1 MVALPIRPSI
11 AAGYSFKM
19 NSLMPVMQKLAPLG
33 FYLSLFASRLADQ
46 VLLFL
51 VPLVV
56 FQTTQSAA
64 WSGIAFFVE
73 TLPRFLAYPVCG
85 ALCDRL
91 PTLRLLRVSQVYR
104 ALVCGLGVAGFAA
117 FGGIG
122 WLVGLSAVCGV
133 LTTQGMMARET
144 MLPHVFRQER
154 FVTVLANTQMADQ
167 LGMVLGPILAALL
180 LTWWPWQGVVL
191 ATAAMFWAADGALAV
206 WSRHCPVAWPVPQ
219 APAGAWWQPY
229 RTGLSHW
236 WHLPGLF
243 QLTVVTAGVN
253 LVLGVTLASS
263 AAMVTGVFR
272 QSGQTYALLQTAG
285 AVATVVILLVIARS
299 NLSLT
304 LMVRLSFGAILA
316 GGLISAFG
324 AGPWIYGLG
333 FVLVIGFDKMFS
345 VYVRSRRQAIIPPGD
360 YGKTTGVVIMLNNLS
375 QPAAGL
381 LVGLFA
387 AKADPSAVIAALTGV
402 MALLGAAVWAMR
414 WRRVA
419 GANA

>member
-1 MVALPIRPSI
+1 MLGVS
-11 AAGYSFKM
+11 
-19 NSLMPVMQKLAPLG
+19 KLAPFG
-33 FYLSLFASRLADQ
+33 FYASLFLSRLADQ

-73 TLPRFLAYPVCG
+73 TLPRFMAYPICG

-104 ALVCGLGVAGFAA
+104 ALVCGAGVGGYLL

-122 WLVGLSAVCGV
+122 WLVALAAVCGV

-144 MLPHVFRQER
+144 MLPHVFREGR
-154 FVTVLANTQMADQ
+154 FVTVLAKTQMADQ
-167 LGMVLGPILAALL
+167 LGMVLGPLLAALL
-180 LTWWPWQGVVL
+180 LAWWPWQGVVL
-191 ATAAMFWAADGALAV
+191 ATAILFLTADGALAL
-206 WSRHCPVAWPVPQ
+206 WSRYYPVSWPVPQ
-219 APAGAWWQPY
+219 TPAGAWWQPY

-243 QLTVVTAGVN
+243 RLTVVTAGVN
-253 LVLGVTLASS
+253 LVLGVTMASS
-263 AAMVTGVFR
+263 AAMVTGVF
-272 QSGQTYALLQTAG
+272 GETDHAYALLQTGG
-285 AVATVVILLVIARS
+285 AVATVMILLAIARL
-299 NLSLT
+299 NFSLT
-304 LMVRLSFGAILA
+304 LMGRWSFGGVLV
-316 GGLISAFG
+316 GGLVTAFG
-324 AGPWIYGLG
+324 PALWLYALG

-345 VYVRSRRQAIIPPGD
+345 VYVRSLRQAIIPPGD

-381 LVGLFA
+381 AVGLFA
-387 AKADPSAVIAALTGV
+387 AKTDPSAVIAALTGV
-402 MALLGAAVWAMR
+402 MGLLGAAVWVTG
-414 WRRVA
+414 RRA
-419 GANA
+419 GAGVVE

>member
-1 MVALPIRPSI
+1 
-11 AAGYSFKM
+11 
-19 NSLMPVMQKLAPLG
+19 MPGVSKLAPFG
-33 FYLSLFASRLADQ
+33 FYASLFLSRLADQ

-73 TLPRFLAYPVCG
+73 TLPRFMAYPICG

-104 ALVCGLGVAGFAA
+104 ALACGAGVGGYLL

-122 WLVGLSAVCGV
+122 WLVALAAVCGV

-144 MLPHVFRQER
+144 MLPHVFREGR
-154 FVTVLANTQMADQ
+154 FVTVLAKTQMADQ
-167 LGMVLGPILAALL
+167 LGMVLGPLLAALL
-180 LTWWPWQGVVL
+180 LAWWPWQGVVL
-191 ATAAMFWAADGALAV
+191 ATAILFLAADGALAL
-206 WSRHCPVAWPVPQ
+206 WSRYCPVGWPVPQ
-219 APAGAWWQPY
+219 TPAGAWWQPY

-243 QLTVVTAGVN
+243 RLTVVTAGVN
-253 LVLGVTLASS
+253 LVLGVTMASS
-263 AAMVTGVFR
+263 AAMVTGVF
-272 QSGQTYALLQTAG
+272 GETDHAYALLQTGG
-285 AVATVVILLVIARS
+285 AVATVMILLAIARL
-299 NLSLT
+299 NFSLT
-304 LMVRLSFGAILA
+304 LMGRWSFGGVLV
-316 GGLISAFG
+316 GGLVTAFG
-324 AGPWIYGLG
+324 PALWLYALG

-345 VYVRSRRQAIIPPGD
+345 VYVRSLRQAIIPPGD

-381 LVGLFA
+381 AVGLFA
-387 AKADPSAVIAALTGV
+387 AKTDPSAVIAALTGV
-402 MALLGAAVWAMR
+402 MGLLGAAVWVTG
-414 WRRVA
+414 RRA
-419 GANA
+419 GAGVVE

>member
-1 MVALPIRPSI
+1 
-11 AAGYSFKM
+11 
-19 NSLMPVMQKLAPLG
+19 MPGVSKLAPFG
-33 FYLSLFASRLADQ
+33 FYASLFLSRLADQ

-73 TLPRFLAYPVCG
+73 TLPRFMAYPICG

-104 ALVCGLGVAGFAA
+104 ALVCGAGVGGYLL

-122 WLVGLSAVCGV
+122 WLVALAAVCGV

-144 MLPHVFRQER
+144 MLPHVFREGR
-154 FVTVLANTQMADQ
+154 FVTVLAKTQMADQ
-167 LGMVLGPILAALL
+167 LGMVLGPMLAALL
-180 LTWWPWQGVVL
+180 LAWWPWQGVVL
-191 ATAAMFWAADGALAV
+191 ATAILFLTADGALAL
-206 WSRHCPVAWPVPQ
+206 WSRYCPVSWPVPQ
-219 APAGAWWQPY
+219 TPAGAWWQPY

-243 QLTVVTAGVN
+243 RLTVVTAGVN
-253 LVLGVTLASS
+253 LVLGVTMASS
-263 AAMVTGVFR
+263 AAMVTGVF
-272 QSGQTYALLQTAG
+272 GQTDHVYALLQTGG
-285 AVATVVILLVIARS
+285 AVATVMILLAIARL
-299 NLSLT
+299 NFSLT
-304 LMVRLSFGAILA
+304 LMGRWSFGGVLV
-316 GGLISAFG
+316 GGLVTAFG
-324 AGPWIYGLG
+324 PVLWLYALG

-345 VYVRSRRQAIIPPGD
+345 VYVRSLRQTIIPPGD

-381 LVGLFA
+381 AVGLFA

-402 MALLGAAVWAMR
+402 MGLLGAVVWVTR
-414 WRRVA
+414 GRRVA
-419 GANA
+419 EPVD

>member
-1 MVALPIRPSI
+1 MNLSMPTIRT
-11 AAGYSFKM
+11 
-19 NSLMPVMQKLAPLG
+19 LAPLG

-91 PTLRLLRVSQVYR
+91 PMLRLLRSSQVYR
-104 ALVCGLGVAGFAA
+104 ALVCGVGVAGYMAL
-117 FGGIG
+117 GGIG
-122 WLVGLSAVCGV
+122 WLVALSAVCGV

-144 MLPHVFRQER
+144 MLPHVFRQGR
-154 FVTVLANTQMADQ
+154 FVTVLAKTQMADQ
-167 LGMVLGPILAALL
+167 LGMVLGPMLAALL
-180 LTWWPWQGVVL
+180 LNWWPWQGVVL
-191 ATAAMFWAADGALAV
+191 ATALLFWAADGALAV
-206 WSRHCPVAWPVPQ
+206 WSRHCPVAWPAPQ
-219 APAGAWWQPY
+219 APAGAWWHPY

-236 WHLPGLF
+236 WNLPGLF
-243 QLTVVTAGVN
+243 RLTVVTAGVN

-272 QSGQTYALLQTAG
+272 QSEQAYALLQSAG
-285 AVATVVILLVIARS
+285 AVATVVILLLIARS
-299 NLSLT
+299 NFSLS
-304 LMVRLSFGAILA
+304 LMVRLSFVAILA
-316 GGLISAFG
+316 GGLLSAFG
-324 AGPWIYGLG
+324 ASPWQYGLG

-345 VYVRSRRQAIIPPGD
+345 VYVRSRRQIIIPPGD

-381 LVGLFA
+381 MVGLFA

-402 MALLGAAVWAMR
+402 MALLGATVWALR
-414 WRRVA
+414 WRRLPSA
-419 GANA
+419 GA

>member
-1 MVALPIRPSI
+1 
-11 AAGYSFKM
+11 
-19 NSLMPVMQKLAPLG
+19 MPGVSKLAPFG
-33 FYLSLFASRLADQ
+33 FYASLFLSRLADQ

-73 TLPRFLAYPVCG
+73 TLPRFMAYPICG

-104 ALVCGLGVAGFAA
+104 ALVCGAGVGGYLL

-122 WLVGLSAVCGV
+122 WLVALAAVCGV

-144 MLPHVFRQER
+144 MLPHVFREGR
-154 FVTVLANTQMADQ
+154 FVTVLAKTQMADQ
-167 LGMVLGPILAALL
+167 LGMVLGPLLAALL
-180 LTWWPWQGVVL
+180 LAWWPWQGVVL
-191 ATAAMFWAADGALAV
+191 ATAILFLTADGALAL
-206 WSRHCPVAWPVPQ
+206 WSRYCPVSWPVPQ
-219 APAGAWWQPY
+219 TPAGAWWQPY

-243 QLTVVTAGVN
+243 RLTVVTAGVN
-253 LVLGVTLASS
+253 LVLGVTMASS
-263 AAMVTGVFR
+263 AAMVTGVF
-272 QSGQTYALLQTAG
+272 GQTDHVYALLQTGG
-285 AVATVVILLVIARS
+285 AVATVMILLAIARL
-299 NLSLT
+299 NFSLT
-304 LMVRLSFGAILA
+304 LMGRWSFGGVLV
-316 GGLISAFG
+316 GGLVTAFG
-324 AGPWIYGLG
+324 PVLWLYALG

-345 VYVRSRRQAIIPPGD
+345 VYVRSLRQTIIPPGD

-381 LVGLFA
+381 AVGLFA

-402 MALLGAAVWAMR
+402 MGLLGAVVWVTR
-414 WRRVA
+414 GRRVA
-419 GANA
+419 EPVD

>member
-1 MVALPIRPSI
+1 
-11 AAGYSFKM
+11 M
-19 NSLMPVMQKLAPLG
+19 NFSMPAISKFAPLG
-33 FYLSLFASRLADQ
+33 FYLSLFLSRLADQ

-73 TLPRFLAYPVCG
+73 TLPRFMAYPVCG

-104 ALVCGLGVAGFAA
+104 ALVCGLGVAGYML

-144 MLPHVFRQER
+144 MLPHVFREGR
-154 FVTVLANTQMADQ
+154 FVTVLAKTQMADQ
-167 LGMVLGPILAALL
+167 LGMVLGPMLAALL
-180 LTWWPWQGVVL
+180 LNWWPWQGVVL
-191 ATAAMFWAADGALAV
+191 ATALLFWVADGALAV
-206 WSRHCPVAWPVPQ
+206 WNRHCPVNWPVPQ
-219 APAGAWWQPY
+219 VPAGAWWQPY

-243 QLTVVTAGVN
+243 RLTVVTAGVN
-253 LVLGVTLASS
+253 LVLGVTMASS
-263 AAMVTGVFR
+263 AAMVTGVF
-272 QSGQTYALLQTAG
+272 QQTDHVYALLQTGG
-285 AVATVVILLVIARS
+285 AVATVVVLLAIARLNFS
-299 NLSLT
+299 LNL
-304 LMVRLSFGAILA
+304 MGRLSYGCVLV
-316 GGLISAFG
+316 GGLIMAFG
-324 AGPWIYGLG
+324 AGPWVYALG

-345 VYVRSRRQAIIPPGD
+345 VYVRSRRQLIIPPGD

-381 LVGLFA
+381 AVGLFA

-402 MALLGAAVWAMR
+402 MALLGAAVWATR
-414 WRRVA
+414 ERSSRA
-419 GANA
+419 ASP

>member
-1 MVALPIRPSI
+1 
-11 AAGYSFKM
+11 M
-19 NSLMPVMQKLAPLG
+19 NFSMPTISKLAPLG
-33 FYLSLFASRLADQ
+33 FYLSLFVSRLADQ

-73 TLPRFLAYPVCG
+73 TLPRFMAYPVCG

-104 ALVCGLGVAGFAA
+104 ALVCAVGVAAYMA

-144 MLPHVFRQER
+144 MLPHVFRQGR
-154 FVTVLANTQMADQ
+154 FVTVLAKTQMADQ
-167 LGMVLGPILAALL
+167 LGMVLGPLLAALL
-180 LTWWPWQGVVL
+180 LNWWPWQGVVL
-191 ATAAMFWAADGALAV
+191 ATALLFWVADGALAV
-206 WSRHCPVAWPVPQ
+206 WSRHCPVNWPAPQVPE
-219 APAGAWWQPY
+219 GAWWQPY

-243 QLTVVTAGVN
+243 RLTVVTAGVN

-263 AAMVTGVFR
+263 AAMVTGVFG
-272 QSGQTYALLQTAG
+272 QSEQAYALLQTAG
-285 AVATVVILLVIARS
+285 AVATVVILLAIARS
-299 NLSLT
+299 NFSLNG
-304 LMVRLSFGAILA
+304 MGRLSFGCILV

-324 AGPWIYGLG
+324 SGPWLYALG

-345 VYVRSRRQAIIPPGD
+345 VYVRSRRQTIIPPGD

-381 LVGLFA
+381 MVGLFA
-387 AKADPSAVIAALTGV
+387 AKTDPSAVIAALTGV
-402 MALLGAAVWAMR
+402 MALLGAAVWALR

-419 GANA
+419 GAGV

>member
-1 MVALPIRPSI
+1 
-11 AAGYSFKM
+11 
-19 NSLMPVMQKLAPLG
+19 MPGVSKLAPFG
-33 FYLSLFASRLADQ
+33 FYASLFLSRLADQ

-73 TLPRFLAYPVCG
+73 TLPRFMAYPICG

-104 ALVCGLGVAGFAA
+104 ALVCGAGVGGYLL

-122 WLVGLSAVCGV
+122 WLVALSAVCGV

-144 MLPHVFRQER
+144 MLPHVFREGR
-154 FVTVLANTQMADQ
+154 FVTVLAKTQMADQ
-167 LGMVLGPILAALL
+167 LGMVLGPLLAALL
-180 LTWWPWQGVVL
+180 LAWWPWQGVVL
-191 ATAAMFWAADGALAV
+191 ATAILFLTADGALAL
-206 WSRHCPVAWPVPQ
+206 WSRYCPVSWPVPQ
-219 APAGAWWQPY
+219 TPAGAWWQPY

-243 QLTVVTAGVN
+243 RLTVVTAGVN
-253 LVLGVTLASS
+253 LVLGVTMASS
-263 AAMVTGVFR
+263 AAMVTGVF
-272 QSGQTYALLQTAG
+272 GETDHVYALLQTGG
-285 AVATVVILLVIARS
+285 AVATVMILLAIARL
-299 NLSLT
+299 NFSLT
-304 LMVRLSFGAILA
+304 LMGRWSFGGVLV
-316 GGLISAFG
+316 GGLVTAFG
-324 AGPWIYGLG
+324 PALWLYALG

-345 VYVRSRRQAIIPPGD
+345 VYVRSLRQSIIPPGD

-381 LVGLFA
+381 AVGLFA

-402 MALLGAAVWAMR
+402 MGLLGAVVWVTR
-414 WRRVA
+414 GRRVA
-419 GANA
+419 EPVD